1 MSLPFQKPIKST
13 IIMREKKLAKKE
25 IILRNV
31 ILIASCIAFLVFGRM
46 ENYILMLVSMGG
58 IIYGTH

>member
-1 MSLPFQKPIKST
+1 MSLSFQRPIKS
-13 IIMREKKLAKKE
+13 IVIMKEKKLAKKE

-31 ILIASCIAFLVFGRM
+31 ILIASCIAFLAFGRM

>member
-1 MSLPFQKPIKST
+1 MK
-13 IIMREKKLAKKE
+13 EKKLAKKE

-31 ILIASCIAFLVFGRM
+31 ILIASCIAFLAFGMM

>member
-1 MSLPFQKPIKST
+1 MPLPFQKPIKT
-13 IIMREKKLAKKE
+13 IIMKEKKLAKKE

-31 ILIASCIAFLVFGRM
+31 ILIASCIAFLAFGRM

-58 IIYGTH
+58 IIYGTR

>member
-1 MSLPFQKPIKST
+1 MPLPFQKPIKT
-13 IIMREKKLAKKE
+13 IIMKEKKLAKKE

-31 ILIASCIAFLVFGRM
+31 ILIASCIAFLAFGRM